1 MNSKQK
7 KNIRGS
13 TKLKFITGTGIKS
26 KRNQRI
32 KLTLECKELKAG
44 TRNKQQLELRYKN
57 CFRLLNLQIKEP
69 NPRKDKQ
76 LNAPLE
82 NNQGNRDQ

>member
-57 CFRLLNLQIKEP
+57 
-69 NPRKDKQ
+69 
-76 LNAPLE
+76 
-82 NNQGNRDQ
+82 